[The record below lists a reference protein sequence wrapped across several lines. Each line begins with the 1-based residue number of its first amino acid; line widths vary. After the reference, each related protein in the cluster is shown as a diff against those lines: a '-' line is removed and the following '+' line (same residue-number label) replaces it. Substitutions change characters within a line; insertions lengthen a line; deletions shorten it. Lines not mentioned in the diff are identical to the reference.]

1 VWALLVP
8 LSGERNKVEYAMGK
22 MTAEKAAK
30 MLAEDGVI
38 VTNEEATQMVDFL
51 RTLAKIAVAQY
62 LREDEQTSDISKE
75 NVNQNT
81 Q

>member
-1 VWALLVP
+1 
-8 LSGERNKVEYAMGK
+8 MGK

-38 VTNEEATQMVDFL
+38 VTNEEAMQIVDFM
-51 RTLAKIAVAQY
+51 RNLAKMAVAQY
-62 LREDEQTSDISKE
+62 LREDEQTSHLNPDK
-75 NVNQNT
+75 VNQNT

>member
-1 VWALLVP
+1 
-8 LSGERNKVEYAMGK
+8 MGK

-51 RTLAKIAVAQY
+51 RNLAKIAVAQY
-62 LREDEQTSDISKE
+62 LREDEQTSYSDTE
-75 NVNQNT
+75 NINQNT
-81 Q
+81 L

>member
-30 MLAEDGVI
+30 MLAEDGFI
-38 VTNEEATQMVDFL
+38 LSNEQATQIVDFL
-51 RTLAKIAVAQY
+51 RNLAKIAVAQY
-62 LREDEQTSDISKE
+62 LREDEKTL
-75 NVNQNT
+75 NLPY
-81 Q
+81 

>member
-38 VTNEEATQMVDFL
+38 VSNEEATQIVDFL
-51 RTLAKIAVAQY
+51 RNLAKIAVAQY
-62 LREDEQTSDISKE
+62 LREDQQASDISTE

-81 Q
+81 P